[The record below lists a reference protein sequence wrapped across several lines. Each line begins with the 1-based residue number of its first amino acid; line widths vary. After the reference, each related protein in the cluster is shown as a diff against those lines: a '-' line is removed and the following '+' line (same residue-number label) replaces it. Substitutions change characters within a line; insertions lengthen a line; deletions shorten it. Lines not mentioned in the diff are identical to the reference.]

1 MVRPMRCRLFFLIVA
16 GFGLLLPAAQGQTGQ
31 PAPIH
36 GGAPSVS
43 PDGSKIAFLSDRG
56 GATDLYVIATDGT
69 GETRLTQTPE
79 AEGQPDWSA
88 DGKEIRY
95 TVFAGDSSR
104 IFSVQ
109 PDGKNQRLIGTVPGR
124 ALRLSPDG
132 RRILYWIGTWT
143 AMRLFASDLDGGGAR
158 QLTDGSGVVWGAR
171 WSSDGKRIAFADKDA
186 KGVLH
191 VSVMNAD
198 GSGRRQVTHFADS
211 DGRAQMPSWSP
222 DGLKLAVQAGA
233 KDQPAHIWI
242 VDISTSAARK
252 LAAHDQPY
260 LDEVPAWFPDGKRI
274 AFQSDRT
281 SKMEVWVMNA
291 DGSAPRQVTK
301 APADAIDRVDHLVYA
316 TPDLELGI
324 DTIEKVLGIRATP
337 GGQHPGAGTRNALVA
352 LGPTSYLEIIGPD
365 PAQPDP
371 SGPRRFGIDGLKAP
385 RLVAWAA
392 REQDLESLA
401 ASAAK
406 NAVALGPIGSG
417 SRKRADGLLL
427 SWRFTSP
434 ATVLGDGLVPF
445 FIDWG
450 RTPHPAQTAAAGAT
464 LVGLRGEHPDAERV
478 RQMLRGVGLELA
490 VTAAPAPALVATVDG
505 PKGRV
510 ELR

>member
-1 MVRPMRCRLFFLIVA
+1 MGRVMRFRFFFLLAA
-16 GFGLLLPAAQGQTGQ
+16 GFGSLLPAARGQTGQ
-31 PAPIH
+31 RAPIH

-88 DGKEIRY
+88 DSKEIRY

-104 IFSVQ
+104 IFSIE

-132 RRILYWIGTWT
+132 KRILYWIGTWT
-143 AMRLFASDLDGGGAR
+143 AMRLLDSDVDGGSAR
-158 QLTDGSGVVWGAR
+158 QLTDGSGVVWGSR
-171 WSSDGKRIAFADKDA
+171 WSPDGKRIAFADKDA

-191 VSVMNAD
+191 VFVMNAD

-211 DGRAQMPSWSP
+211 EGQAQMPWWSP
-222 DGLKLAVQAGA
+222 DGLKLAVQSGA

-242 VDISTSAARK
+242 VEISTGAARK
-252 LAAHDQPY
+252 LAAHEQPY
-260 LDEVPAWFPDGKRI
+260 QDEVPAWFSDGKRI

-281 SKMEVWVMNA
+281 GKMEVWVMNA

-301 APADAIDRVDHLVYA
+301 ASADAVGRVDHLVYA

-324 DTIEKVLGIRATP
+324 DTIEKMLGVRATP
-337 GGQHPGAGTRNALVA
+337 GGQHPGAGTRNALLA
-352 LGPTSYLEIIGPD
+352 LGPTSYVEIIGPD
-365 PAQPDP
+365 PEQPDP
-371 SGPRRFGIDGLKAP
+371 AGPRRFGIDGLKAP

-406 NAVALGPIGSG
+406 NGVTLGPIGSG
-417 SRKRADGLLL
+417 SRKRTDGFLL

-450 RTPHPAQTAAAGAT
+450 KTPHPAQTAAAGAR
-464 LVGLRGEHPDAERV
+464 LVALRGEHPEPERV
-478 RQMLRGVGLELA
+478 RQMLHAVGLDLP
-490 VTAAPAPALVATVDG
+490 VTSAPAPALVATVDG